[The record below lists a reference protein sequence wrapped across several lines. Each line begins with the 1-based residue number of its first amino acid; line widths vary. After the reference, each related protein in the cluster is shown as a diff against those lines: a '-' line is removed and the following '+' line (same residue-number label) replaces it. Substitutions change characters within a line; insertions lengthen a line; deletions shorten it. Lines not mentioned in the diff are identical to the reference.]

1 MPGLLE
7 GRISPRLRRVVQAGL
22 YETFAVMFV
31 TPVLAFGFGES
42 TTSAFALS
50 VTMSAIALC
59 WNYLFNAVFEHWEKR
74 QTVKGRSWRRR
85 AVHGVLFEG
94 GLALFLVP
102 LMAYWLNTSLWVA
115 FWADFG
121 LLLFFLLYTV
131 VFTWVFDKLFGLPQS
146 ARPAA

>member
-1 MPGLLE
+1 
-7 GRISPRLRRVVQAGL
+7 
-22 YETFAVMFV
+22 
-31 TPVLAFGFGES
+31 
-42 TTSAFALS
+42 
-50 VTMSAIALC
+50 MSAIALC